1 MSFSL
6 KGINVKSNKNNQEI
20 DNESE
25 IQKRIINKEI
35 STEKK
40 EDSLNEVM
48 AAKEILIKEKDEEI
62 AKLRSEN
69 DILIENENRM
79 KRIAWKMDQEI
90 KTLRAK
96 QN

>member
-1 MSFSL
+1 MHDL
-6 KGINVKSNKNNQEI
+6 IKKGINVKSNKSNHEI

-25 IQKRIINKEI
+25 MQKRIINKEI

-69 DILIENENRM
+69 DILMENEN
-79 KRIAWKMDQEI
+79 
-90 KTLRAK
+90 
-96 QN
+96 